1 MPDCPGSCFEI
12 FSTPLAIEHLF
23 ATGFVLLTL
32 FLSLE
37 LHSTPAARVH
47 PGALACF
54 QVSLQVFGRGPTL
67 SRRPT
72 EDLPTSLTSFGS
84 VCKRV
89 NIQMVLGLKCKEN
102 GVI

>member
-12 FSTPLAIEHLF
+12 FLTPLAIEHLF

-32 FLSLE
+32 FLSIE
-37 LHSTPAARVH
+37 LHSTPAAKV
-47 PGALACF
+47 GLWALACF

-72 EDLPTSLTSFGS
+72 KDLPTSLTSFGS
-84 VCKRV
+84 VCKRMSF
-89 NIQMVLGLKCKEN
+89 QMVLGLKFKEN
-102 GVI
+102 CVI